1 MIYIHHL
8 LMGVLRLSTP
18 IAFCGSNIP
27 CKFSNFTN
35 QLCKETQNKA
45 EGI

>member
-8 LMGVLRLSTP
+8 LMGLLRLSISIT
-18 IAFCGSNIP
+18 FCGSNISF
-27 CKFSNFTN
+27 KFSNFTN
-35 QLCKETQNKA
+35 QLRKETQNKA